1 MAETRWKRVLGHH
14 GMKENGSRMEYREL
28 RELVRIRHELR
39 TLAMTGEDRDTAAS
53 LLDRMRLLA
62 ARDAAED
69 AAVQPEVRRW
79 QFVFGLVAREP
90 ESAR

>member
-1 MAETRWKRVLGHH
+1 LREHDHVK
-14 GMKENGSRMEYREL
+14 NGSGMEYQEL

-39 TLAMTGEDRDTAAS
+39 SLASRGDSRDTAAS

-79 QFVFGLVAREP
+79 QFVFGLASLEP
-90 ESAR
+90 DMR